1 MVALSFEAKMY
12 AKLVRSSL
20 RNVCICRV
28 SVHGVSTLCWKM
40 VMHCFCV
47 NFPTHRIRANDILQL
62 TIDR

>member
-1 MVALSFEAKMY
+1 MIALSFEAKMY

-28 SVHGVSTLCWKM
+28 GVHGVSTLCGKTSM
-40 VMHCFCV
+40 PCFCV
-47 NFPTHRIRANDILQL
+47 NFPTHRIRANDILQP